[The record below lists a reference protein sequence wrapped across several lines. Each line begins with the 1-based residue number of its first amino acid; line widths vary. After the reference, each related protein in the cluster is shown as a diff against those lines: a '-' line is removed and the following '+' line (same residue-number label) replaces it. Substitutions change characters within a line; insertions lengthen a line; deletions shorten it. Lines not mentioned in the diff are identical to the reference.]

1 MIKLVNICK
10 SYQAGSQT
18 IKALDNL
25 NLEIRDGDFLA
36 VVGHSGSGK
45 TTLLNVLACYDDFD
59 SGIYMYD
66 GKNVGSFD
74 SRKKTAFCRHEVG
87 TVFQEYHLLP
97 FLNVYENIMLPSR
110 YSHAKITRNTI
121 DNTLKSLETGDIG
134 NKYPH
139 QLSGGQK
146 QRVAIARTLL
156 RDVRTILADEPT
168 GALDVQNGRKIVGF
182 FRKMNSQGLTVIMV
196 THDIALARQA
206 RRIAVMENGHVVAER
221 DLLPS

>member
-1 MIKLVNICK
+1 MIKLTNICK
-10 SYQAGSQT
+10 SYRAGSQN

-25 NLEIRDGDFLA
+25 SLEIRDGDFLA

-74 SRKKTAFCRHEVG
+74 RRKKTAFCRHEIG

-97 FLNVYENIMLPSR
+97 FLNVYENIALPSR
-110 YSHAKITRNTI
+110 YSHAQLTKNTI
-121 DNTLKSLETGDIG
+121 DDTLNSLETGDIG
-134 NKYPH
+134 SKYPH

-156 RDVRTILADEPT
+156 RDVRTVLADEPT
-168 GALDVQNGRKIVGF
+168 GALDVHNGRKIVGF
-182 FRKMNSQGLTVIMV
+182 LRKMNSQGLTVIMV
-196 THDIALARQA
+196 THDISLARQA

>member
-1 MIKLVNICK
+1 MIKLVSICK
-10 SYQAGSQT
+10 SYQTGSQK
-18 IKALDNL
+18 IRALDNL
-25 NLEIRDGDFLA
+25 SLEIRDGDFLS

-74 SRKKTAFCRHEVG
+74 RRKKTAFCRHEIG
-87 TVFQEYHLLP
+87 AVFQEYHLLP
-97 FLNVYENIMLPSR
+97 FLNVYENIALPSR
-110 YSHAKITRNTI
+110 YSRTKLTEEEI
-121 DNTLKSLETGDIG
+121 DKTLSSLETGDIG
-134 NKYPH
+134 RKYPH

-168 GALDVQNGRKIVGF
+168 GALDVQNGRKIIGF
-182 FRKMNSQGLTVIMV
+182 LKKMNSQGLTVIMV
-196 THDIALARQA
+196 THDLSLARQA
-206 RRIAVMENGHVVAER
+206 KRIAVMENGHVVAER